1 MKNLIVALV
10 ALCISAGA
18 SATGLLGGNVQGQ
31 DQNQGQAQAQ
41 GQLQGQGQAQA
52 SFNKN
57 SNTNRNTN
65 VAGASAGAVSGA
77 FSGGND
83 FSAHN
88 ETDIR
93 PAATAS
99 APGLTSIGSDNCL
112 GSTSFGAGNGF
123 FAVSGGTTTESAE
136 CNRRA
141 YSRALAGLGQT
152 KAALALL
159 CKNEEVASV
168 TPACAVAAPAPTAA
182 ASAPVKVASV
192 SASNTLVC
200 ANAKAQGDD
209 ILAARVCK

>member
-1 MKNLIVALV
+1 MKNLLIALV

-65 VAGASAGAVSGA
+65 VAGAAAGASSNSGN
-77 FSGGND
+77 ND
-83 FSAHN
+83 FSSYN

-93 PAATAS
+93 PAASAS

-168 TPACAVAAPAPTAA
+168 TPACTAAAPAPTAA
-182 ASAPVKVASV
+182 APAPAKVASV
-192 SASNTLVC
+192 SASNTSVC

-209 ILAARVCK
+209 ILVARVCK